1 MLEQDFLYAN
11 QLGERLR
18 RSEATPATIQAH
30 LLLLAAICAEMD
42 GLKSQS

>member
-1 MLEQDFLYAN
+1 MLEQDFIYAN
-11 QLGERLR
+11 EIGARLR
-18 RSEATPATIQAH
+18 RSEATSATIQAH